1 MLKHAIESFEHGL
14 QHFLEDTEISRKFA
28 LLHVDH
34 AIELMIKEKIV
45 QQGMSI
51 YKGEGKTIGF
61 FEALGKFD
69 ETRVPERPRI
79 EELRDFRNTVQHKGL
94 TPDYYTTE
102 FYVREAYQFIERF
115 MKDKL
120 GIEIEEYVPKTY
132 IQLMEGT
139 KTLALPVDSRIKDM
153 LLNAE
158 KLFSIGNYEVAV
170 VSGFIALESV
180 LREITDETGRR
191 TTTMRSLVEFTQ
203 QSGLLNSRD
212 HAEFRN
218 IRAIRN
224 EAVHGIG
231 KISKEAARQ
240 ALDNVSDLI
249 TKITPKRGVK

>member
-1 MLKHAIESFEHGL
+1 MSPMLKHAIESFEHGL

-102 FYVREAYQFIERF
+102 FYVREAI
-115 MKDKL
+115 
-120 GIEIEEYVPKTY
+120 
-132 IQLMEGT
+132 
-139 KTLALPVDSRIKDM
+139 
-153 LLNAE
+153 
-158 KLFSIGNYEVAV
+158 
-170 VSGFIALESV
+170 
-180 LREITDETGRR
+180 
-191 TTTMRSLVEFTQ
+191 SL
-203 QSGLLNSRD
+203 
-212 HAEFRN
+212 
-218 IRAIRN
+218 
-224 EAVHGIG
+224 
-231 KISKEAARQ
+231 
-240 ALDNVSDLI
+240 
-249 TKITPKRGVK
+249 